1 MLPAASTLE
10 EITRVL
16 TLARDGGAAL
26 LRGFGGCCARVLAL
40 TPPRP
45 APLPRPWEAQA
56 GPNGHPPSAPA
67 PQACM
72 GHGWLCCLRAV
83 RGGYSVPMAK
93 AASSASAEP
102 GMGSSIQDGPWALE
116 KLSHGLVR
124 APPPSSLHLFPS
136 PPRSPEERPLWHRPA
151 WARPVPASPTLLPR
165 AHIRE

>member
-1 MLPAASTLE
+1 MELNAPSCIHSGRDNEGADGLRGPE
-10 EITRVL
+10 P
-16 TLARDGGAAL
+16 ARDGGTAL

-45 APLPRPWEAQA
+45 APLPPQPRHWEAQA

-83 RGGYSVPMAK
+83 RGGYGVPMAK

-102 GMGSSIQDGPWALE
+102 GMGSC
-116 KLSHGLVR
+116 K
-124 APPPSSLHLFPS
+124 
-136 PPRSPEERPLWHRPA
+136 
-151 WARPVPASPTLLPR
+151 PVLGWT
-165 AHIRE
+165 E